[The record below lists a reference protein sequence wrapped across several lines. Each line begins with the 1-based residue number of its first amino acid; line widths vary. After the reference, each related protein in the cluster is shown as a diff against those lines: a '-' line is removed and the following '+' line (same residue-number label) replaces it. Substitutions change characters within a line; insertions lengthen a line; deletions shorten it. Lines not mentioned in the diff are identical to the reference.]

1 MAVTD
6 SSRFAQCG
14 EAARLGLVSS
24 GTVTSKRSGPL
35 VAATL
40 CGAVVVAYLVLWL
53 GVGALQIGRS
63 DFTSTYVGAT
73 LLREGQGGSMYDEA
87 LQAPLHAA
95 LIAPDR
101 EGNLPFVNAPLAAAV
116 ALPVSLLSLPAAY
129 RLWSLLQLALLVGAV
144 MVAIRA
150 APGRRTLPPLTLL
163 AVGLGALAC
172 LGTLATLLL
181 GQWDGLS
188 ALGLAIAYAC
198 LRGRRPATA
207 GAVLA
212 MTALIAKPHLALG
225 LAAFVIGMRDRRLLL
240 GAAGGVVASL
250 LLSLLVASPA
260 GIAGFVGA
268 AIHSTTR
275 WQLANMVSL
284 VGISGSIAG
293 NGTASH
299 ILAAVGSLVAMA
311 LAAALG
317 SAARNRPARLE
328 AALAGAAVLSLLA
341 SPHAYWDDLALLVP
355 ALAWSLT
362 ALAAR
367 PGGARRLGAG
377 VVAAWIAISV
387 AAFVD
392 IASNAA
398 KPWGVL
404 TPWVLIGAAALAIA
418 TCYRQGAPPPSEI
431 VDGVTPEMGPPAE
444 LGPDV
449 RPLSV
454 HPT

>member
-1 MAVTD
+1 MLRRSPTVL
-6 SSRFAQCG
+6 
-14 EAARLGLVSS
+14 AAALGGAALLAYLGLWTHV
-24 GTVTSKRSGPL
+24 
-35 VAATL
+35 
-40 CGAVVVAYLVLWL
+40 GAV
-53 GVGALQIGRS
+53 QIGRS

-101 EGNLPFVNAPLAAAV
+101 EGNLPFVNAPLAAAI
-116 ALPVSLLSLPAAY
+116 ALPVSLLSLQAAY
-129 RLWSLLQLALLVGAV
+129 RIWSLLQLALLVGAV
-144 MVAIRA
+144 VVAIRA
-150 APGRRTLPPLTLL
+150 APGRRTPPPLTLV

-188 ALGLAIAYAC
+188 ALGLAVTYAC

-207 GAVLA
+207 GAILA
-212 MTALIAKPHLALG
+212 VTALIAKPHLALG

-355 ALAWSLT
+355 ALAWSFT

-377 VVAAWIAISV
+377 VVAAWIAISG

-418 TCYRQGAPPPSEI
+418 TCYRQGAPPTSDS
-431 VDGVTPEMGPPAE
+431 VDGVVPEVGSPAG
-444 LGPDV
+444 LAPDV

-454 HPT
+454 HPA

>member
-1 MAVTD
+1 MA
-6 SSRFAQCG
+6 
-14 EAARLGLVSS
+14 AAASLALV
-24 GTVTSKRSGPL
+24 L
-35 VAATL
+35 
-40 CGAVVVAYLVLWL
+40 AYLVLWL
-53 GVGALQIGRS
+53 GVGTFQIGRS

-73 LLREGQGGSMYDEA
+73 LLREGHGTSMYNEA
-87 LQAPLHAA
+87 LQAPLHAS

-116 ALPVSLLSLPAAY
+116 ALPVSLLSLQAAY
-129 RLWSLLQLALLVGAV
+129 RVWSLLQLALLVGAV
-144 MVAIRA
+144 VVAIRA
-150 APGRRTLPPLTLL
+150 APGRRTLPPLTLV

-212 MTALIAKPHLALG
+212 VTALIAKPHLALG

>member
-1 MAVTD
+1 MAVTE
-6 SSRFAQCG
+6 SSRFAQCD
-14 EAARLGLVSS
+14 ETARLGLVSS

-40 CGAVVVAYLVLWL
+40 CGAMVAAYLVLWL
-53 GVGALQIGRS
+53 GVGAAEIGRS

-73 LLREGQGGSMYDEA
+73 LLREGQGGSMYDET

-116 ALPVSLLSLPAAY
+116 ALPVSLLSLQAAY

-144 MVAIRA
+144 VVAIRA
-150 APGRRTLPPLTLL
+150 APGRRSLPPLTLV

-188 ALGLAIAYAC
+188 ALGLAVAYAC

-284 VGISGSIAG
+284 VGISGAIAG

-299 ILAAVGSLVAMA
+299 LLAAVGSVVAVA
-311 LAAALG
+311 IAAALG
-317 SAARNRPARLE
+317 SAARSRPARFE

-355 ALAWSLT
+355 ALAWSFT

-367 PGGARRLGAG
+367 PGGAGRLGAG

-392 IASNAA
+392 IASDAA
-398 KPWGVL
+398 RPWGVL

-418 TCYRQGAPPPSEI
+418 TCYREGATPPSAI
-431 VDGVTPEMGPPAE
+431 VDGDAPEVGPPAG
-444 LGPDV
+444 LAPDV

-454 HPT
+454 HPA

>member
-1 MAVTD
+1 
-6 SSRFAQCG
+6 
-14 EAARLGLVSS
+14 
-24 GTVTSKRSGPL
+24 
-35 VAATL
+35 
-40 CGAVVVAYLVLWL
+40 
-53 GVGALQIGRS
+53 
-63 DFTSTYVGAT
+63 
-73 LLREGQGGSMYDEA
+73 
-87 LQAPLHAA
+87 
-95 LIAPDR
+95 
-101 EGNLPFVNAPLAAAV
+101 
-116 ALPVSLLSLPAAY
+116 
-129 RLWSLLQLALLVGAV
+129 
-144 MVAIRA
+144 
-150 APGRRTLPPLTLL
+150 L
-163 AVGLGALAC
+163 AV
-172 LGTLATLLL
+172 
-181 GQWDGLS
+181 
-188 ALGLAIAYAC
+188 
-198 LRGRRPATA
+198 
-207 GAVLA
+207 
-212 MTALIAKPHLALG
+212 TALIAKPHLALG

-299 ILAAVGSLVAMA
+299 ILAAMGSLVAMA

-317 SAARNRPARLE
+317 SAARNRPVRLE

-367 PGGARRLGAG
+367 PGSARRLGAW
-377 VVAAWIAISV
+377 VVVAWIAISV

-418 TCYRQGAPPPSEI
+418 TCYRQGAPPPSEM
-431 VDGVTPEMGPPAE
+431 VDGVTPEMGP
-444 LGPDV
+444 
-449 RPLSV
+449 RLSS
-454 HPT
+454 PPMSGRCPSTPRSF

>member
-1 MAVTD
+1 MLRRGSAVLP
-6 SSRFAQCG
+6 
-14 EAARLGLVSS
+14 AAI
-24 GTVTSKRSGPL
+24 
-35 VAATL
+35 AA
-40 CGAVVVAYLVLWL
+40 AVLLAYVVLWL
-53 GVGALQIGRS
+53 GVGAAEIGRS

-73 LLREGQGGSMYDEA
+73 LLREGQGGSMYDET

-116 ALPVSLLSLPAAY
+116 ALPVSLLSLQAAY

-144 MVAIRA
+144 VVAIRA
-150 APGRRTLPPLTLL
+150 APGRRSLPPLTLV

-188 ALGLAIAYAC
+188 ALGLAVAYAC

-284 VGISGSIAG
+284 VGISGAIAG

-299 ILAAVGSLVAMA
+299 LLAAVGSVVAVA
-311 LAAALG
+311 IAAALG
-317 SAARNRPARLE
+317 SAARSRPARLE

-355 ALAWSLT
+355 ALAWSFT

-367 PGGARRLGAG
+367 PGGAGRLGAG

-392 IASNAA
+392 IASDAA
-398 KPWGVL
+398 RPWGVL

-418 TCYRQGAPPPSEI
+418 TCYREGATPPSAI
-431 VDGVTPEMGPPAE
+431 VDGDAPEVGPPAG
-444 LGPDV
+444 LAPDV

-454 HPT
+454 HPA

>member
-1 MAVTD
+1 VLPAAIAAAV
-6 SSRFAQCG
+6 
-14 EAARLGLVSS
+14 LL
-24 GTVTSKRSGPL
+24 
-35 VAATL
+35 
-40 CGAVVVAYLVLWL
+40 AYVVLWL
-53 GVGALQIGRS
+53 GAGAAQIGRS

-73 LLREGQGGSMYDEA
+73 LLREGQGGSMYDET

-116 ALPVSLLSLPAAY
+116 ALPVSLLSLQAAY

-144 MVAIRA
+144 VVAIRA
-150 APGRRTLPPLTLL
+150 APGRRSLPPLTLV

-188 ALGLAIAYAC
+188 ALGLAVAYAC

-212 MTALIAKPHLALG
+212 VTALIAKPHLALG

-284 VGISGSIAG
+284 VGISGAIAG

-299 ILAAVGSLVAMA
+299 LLAAVGSVVAVA
-311 LAAALG
+311 IAAALG
-317 SAARNRPARLE
+317 SAARSRPARLE

-355 ALAWSLT
+355 ALAWSFT

-367 PGGARRLGAG
+367 PGGAGRLGAG

-392 IASNAA
+392 IASDAA
-398 KPWGVL
+398 RPWGVL

-418 TCYRQGAPPPSEI
+418 TCYREGATPPSAI
-431 VDGVTPEMGPPAE
+431 VDGDAPEVGPPAG
-444 LGPDV
+444 LAPDV

-454 HPT
+454 HPA

>member
-1 MAVTD
+1 VLPAAIAAAV
-6 SSRFAQCG
+6 
-14 EAARLGLVSS
+14 LL
-24 GTVTSKRSGPL
+24 
-35 VAATL
+35 
-40 CGAVVVAYLVLWL
+40 AYVVLWL
-53 GVGALQIGRS
+53 GAGAAQIGRS

-73 LLREGQGGSMYDEA
+73 LLREGQGGSMYDET

-116 ALPVSLLSLPAAY
+116 ALPVSLLSLQAAY

-144 MVAIRA
+144 VVAIRA
-150 APGRRTLPPLTLL
+150 APGRRSLPPLTLV

-188 ALGLAIAYAC
+188 ALGLAVAYAC

-284 VGISGSIAG
+284 VGISGAIAG

-299 ILAAVGSLVAMA
+299 LLAAVGSVVAVA
-311 LAAALG
+311 IAAALG
-317 SAARNRPARLE
+317 SAARSRPARLE

-355 ALAWSLT
+355 ALAWSFT

-367 PGGARRLGAG
+367 PGGAGRLGAG

-392 IASNAA
+392 IASDAA
-398 KPWGVL
+398 RPWGVL

-418 TCYRQGAPPPSEI
+418 TCYREGATPPSAI
-431 VDGVTPEMGPPAE
+431 VDGDAPEVGPPAG
-444 LGPDV
+444 LAPDV

-454 HPT
+454 HPA

>member
-1 MAVTD
+1 MRPA
-6 SSRFAQCG
+6 FASY
-14 EAARLGLVSS
+14 RR
-24 GTVTSKRSGPL
+24 GTVTCKRSGPL

-40 CGAVVVAYLVLWL
+40 CGAMVVAYLVLWL

-73 LLREGQGGSMYDEA
+73 LLREGHGGSMYDEA

-116 ALPVSLLSLPAAY
+116 ALPVSLLSLQAAY
-129 RLWSLLQLALLVGAV
+129 RIWSLLQLALLVGAV

-150 APGRRTLPPLTLL
+150 APGRRTLPPLTLF

-212 MTALIAKPHLALG
+212 VTALIAKPHLALG

-299 ILAAVGSLVAMA
+299 V
-311 LAAALG
+311 LAAAGSLIAVVTAGALG
-317 SAARNRPARLE
+317 AAVRGRPGRLE

-341 SPHAYWDDLALLVP
+341 SPHAYWDDVALLVP
-355 ALAWSLT
+355 AAAWSLT
-362 ALAAR
+362 ALAVR
-367 PGGARRLGAG
+367 RDGGNSLRTAVIAIW
-377 VVAAWIAISV
+377 VAISV
-387 AAFVD
+387 AAYLD
-392 IASNAA
+392 IATNAA
-398 KPWGVL
+398 VPAGLL
-404 TPWVLIGAAALAIA
+404 TPWTLIAAAALAIVV
-418 TCYRQGAPPPSEI
+418 CRRQQGRAPSTGAAALSLDDASPARGSHAVVAPP
-431 VDGVTPEMGPPAE
+431 G
-444 LGPDV
+444 
-449 RPLSV
+449 
-454 HPT
+454 

>member
-1 MAVTD
+1 ME
-6 SSRFAQCG
+6 RK
-14 EAARLGLVSS
+14 RLLAGGL
-24 GTVTSKRSGPL
+24 GGAL
-35 VAATL
+35 VL
-40 CGAVVVAYLVLWL
+40 AYLVLWL

-73 LLREGQGGSMYDEA
+73 LLREGHGASMYNEA
-87 LQAPLHAA
+87 LQTPLHAA

-101 EGNLPFVNAPLAAAV
+101 EGNLPFVNPPLAAAL
-116 ALPVSLLSLPAAY
+116 ALPVSLLNLDDAY
-129 RLWSLLQLALLVGAV
+129 RVWSLLQFALLVISV
-144 MVAIRA
+144 VVAIRA
-150 APGRRTLPPLTLL
+150 APRRASLPPITL
-163 AVGLGALAC
+163 AAIGLVALAC
-172 LGTLATLLL
+172 LGTWATLLL
-181 GQWDGLS
+181 GQWDGVS
-188 ALGLAIAYAC
+188 ALGLAVAYAC
-198 LRGRRPATA
+198 LRHRRPAAA

-212 MTALIAKPHLALG
+212 VTALIAKPHLALG
-225 LAAFVIGMRDRRLLL
+225 LAAFVIGVRDRRLIL
-240 GAAGGVVASL
+240 GAAAGVAASV
-250 LLSLLVASPA
+250 LLSLLVAGPG
-260 GIAGFVGA
+260 GIAGFVGSA
-268 AIHSTTR
+268 MHSTTR
-275 WQLANMVSL
+275 WELANMVSL

-299 ILAAVGSLVAMA
+299 VLAAVGSLVAIVI
-311 LAAALG
+311 AAALG

-355 ALAWSLT
+355 ALAWSFT

-418 TCYRQGAPPPSEI
+418 TCYRQGAPPPSEM
-431 VDGVTPEMGPPAE
+431 VDGVTPETGPPAE
-444 LGPDV
+444 LAPDV

-454 HPT
+454 HPA

>member
-1 MAVTD
+1 
-6 SSRFAQCG
+6 
-14 EAARLGLVSS
+14 
-24 GTVTSKRSGPL
+24 

-40 CGAVVVAYLVLWL
+40 CGAMVVAYLFLWL

-73 LLREGQGGSMYDEA
+73 LLREGHGASMYDEA
-87 LQAPLHAA
+87 LQAPLHAS

-116 ALPVSLLSLPAAY
+116 ALPVSLLSLQAAY
-129 RLWSLLQLALLVGAV
+129 RIWSLLQLALLVGAV

-150 APGRRTLPPLTLL
+150 APGRRTLPPLTLF

-188 ALGLAIAYAC
+188 ALGLAITYAC

-207 GAVLA
+207 GAILA
-212 MTALIAKPHLALG
+212 VTALIAKPHLALG

-250 LLSLLVASPA
+250 LLSLLVAGPA

-284 VGISGSIAG
+284 VGIPGSIAG
-293 NGTASH
+293 NGAASH
-299 ILAAVGSLVAMA
+299 VLAAVGSLVAMG

-317 SAARNRPARLE
+317 SAARNRPVRLE
-328 AALAGAAVLSLLA
+328 AALAGAVVLSLLA

-355 ALAWSLT
+355 AAAWSLT

-367 PGGARRLGAG
+367 PGGAGRLGAG

-398 KPWGVL
+398 RPWGVL

-418 TCYRQGAPPPSEI
+418 TCYRQVAPPPSEI
-431 VDGVTPEMGPPAE
+431 SDGVAPEVGPAA
-444 LGPDV
+444 GRAPDV

-454 HPT
+454 HPV